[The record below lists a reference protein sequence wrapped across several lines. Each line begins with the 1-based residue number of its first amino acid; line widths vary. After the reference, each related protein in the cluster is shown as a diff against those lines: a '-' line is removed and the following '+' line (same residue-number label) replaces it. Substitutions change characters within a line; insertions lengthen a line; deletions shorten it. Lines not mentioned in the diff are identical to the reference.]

1 MMFKEIK
8 EIKKE
13 DRNINSGFNPKAPLF
28 PHLEETKER
37 DNNFDPKAPLFASLE
52 IDKEMMEH
60 IKELW
65 NF

>member
-13 DRNINSGFNPKAPLF
+13 DRNINNG
-28 PHLEETKER
+28 
-37 DNNFDPKAPLFASLE
+37 FDPKAALINLE
-52 IDKEMMEH
+52 IDEDMKKH

-65 NF
+65 KF

>member
-13 DRNINSGFNPKAPLF
+13 DRNINSGFDPKAPLF

-37 DNNFDPKAPLFASLE
+37 DNNFDPKAPLFDLE
-52 IDKEMMEH
+52 IDDDMKQH

-65 NF
+65 KF

>member
-8 EIKKE
+8 EVKKE
-13 DRNINSGFNPKAPLF
+13 DRNINSGFDPKVSLF

-37 DNNFDPKAPLFASLE
+37 DNNFDPKAPLFDLE
-52 IDKEMMEH
+52 IDEDMKQH

-65 NF
+65 KF